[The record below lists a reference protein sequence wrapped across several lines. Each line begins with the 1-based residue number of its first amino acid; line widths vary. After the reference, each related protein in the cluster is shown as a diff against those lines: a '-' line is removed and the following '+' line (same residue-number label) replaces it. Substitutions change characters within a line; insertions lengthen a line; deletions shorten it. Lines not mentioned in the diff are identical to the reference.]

1 YFELRYNVTVRRT
14 ISIISIVYL
23 IFYMAIAVYGPALA
37 LSQVTGFSH
46 RYLVA
51 AIFVVCIFYS
61 SLGGL
66 KAVVWT
72 DTLQA
77 LIMMASLMVIV
88 IKGASDIGG
97 FSVVWKR
104 AQDTGRTG
112 FLNLD
117 PDPRTRHTFWT
128 SIIGMYFV
136 WLPLYAATQANIQR
150 FAAMPNIQTV
160 RRALLINMIGLYITI
175 GLCFTAGLVI
185 FARYHDCDPVTRKTV
200 DTADQLLPL
209 FVMDVLGEYRGLPG
223 IFVAGIT
230 SASLSS
236 VSSGLN
242 ALAAIITEDYI
253 KKWVP
258 DISDSRLSTIAKI
271 ISVVCG
277 LLSFGFIF
285 AAEQM
290 GNVFSAGISILGMIL
305 GPTLGIFTLGMFF
318 PWANAR
324 GALLG
329 LFCSLGFIG
338 FIGVGSAIA
347 QNQGLLPDQRLSL
360 STAGCLNETFFTETS
375 SPDFHSTTPIQFLS
389 QQPELEDT
397 LIIKQLTWK
406 ENKDSPLIKFLSV
419 SFIWNSA
426 YGCLSA
432 ILFGLLFSLIFSRI
446 RDYPQVH
453 EDYLSPPL
461 LWMWTY
467 AFPKQMKRLVT
478 MSEHH
483 DISLVAKENL
493 QTSLSVN
500 SCVSRF

>member
-66 KAVVWT
+66 KAVCG
-72 DTLQA
+72 
-77 LIMMASLMVIV
+77 
-88 IKGASDIGG
+88 KGHRILDELG
-97 FSVVWKR
+97 FSTWTLTPEQDIHSGPQSSACTSYGFPYMQLLKR
-104 AQDTGRTG
+104 I
-112 FLNLD
+112 
-117 PDPRTRHTFWT
+117 
-128 SIIGMYFV
+128 SS
-136 WLPLYAATQANIQR
+136 
-150 FAAMPNIQTV
+150 
-160 RRALLINMIGLYITI
+160 ALLPCLTFKLFGGLYITI